1 MLCGEF
7 QNLRPRRVL
16 FRIINKH
23 AVKNKRE
30 MRMGASATVILLY
43 VYLEANDHEFSSA
56 RRTLTQTLVPAIALL
71 KTRKHYTRLR
81 AARFCKINISPPEK
95 WSTFIILF

>member
-1 MLCGEF
+1 
-7 QNLRPRRVL
+7 
-16 FRIINKH
+16 
-23 AVKNKRE
+23 
-30 MRMGASATVILLY
+30 MGASATVILLY
-43 VYLEANDHEFSSA
+43 VYLEANDQFSSA

>member
-43 VYLEANDHEFSSA
+43 VYLEANDQFSSV
-56 RRTLTQTLVPAIALL
+56 RRTLTLTQALVPAIALL
-71 KTRKHYTRLR
+71 KTRTHYAFASSAVLQD
-81 AARFCKINISPPEK
+81 KY
-95 WSTFIILF
+95 